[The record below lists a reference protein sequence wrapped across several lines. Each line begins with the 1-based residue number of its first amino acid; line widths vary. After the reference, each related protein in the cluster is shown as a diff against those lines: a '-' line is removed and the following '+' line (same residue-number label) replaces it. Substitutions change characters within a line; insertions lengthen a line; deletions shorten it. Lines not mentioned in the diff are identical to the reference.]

1 MPCPQP
7 KTGAELG
14 SSNRDAAIES
24 VFALTDQVEFLAQ
37 TYKAY
42 EAVERLTTGERIGSS
57 DALDLTRD
65 DLGALFL
72 VLNRSMRA
80 DIEKAGALVK
90 NCLALTGRL

>member
-1 MPCPQP
+1 MPCQQP
-7 KTGAELG
+7 KTGSELG

-24 VFALTDQVEFLAQ
+24 VFALTDQVEFLSQ

-42 EAVERLTTGERIGSS
+42 EAVERLTTGEKYGS
-57 DALDLTRD
+57 AENLPLTRD

-80 DIEKAGALVK
+80 DLEKANVLVK
-90 NCLALTGRL
+90 SCLTLTGRL